1 MSIVIVKRTKKNRV
15 KGTPTIK
22 FYSFGNYFTFS
33 YKAKDLLDI
42 NAGDGVMFAFNFK
55 EKKAFVFKED
65 DEDSFKLNKIQ
76 NRNILRFGS
85 KELADYF
92 NKCFCLTNEKKHIF
106 ELRQTDN
113 EKFEMEYVP

>member
-15 KGTPTIK
+15 KGLPTIK
-22 FYSFGNYFTFS
+22 FYSLGNYFTFS
-33 YKAKDLLDI
+33 YMAKDLLEV
-42 NAGDGVMFAFNFK
+42 NPGDGVMFGFNFK
-55 EKKAFVFKED
+55 ERKAFVFKEN
-65 DEDSFKLNKIQ
+65 DEDSFVLNKIP

-106 ELRQTDN
+106 QLKQIDS